1 MENLLQK
8 YEALIQAVDT
18 GSFTNAARALSYTQS
33 GVSRMIAELER
44 AWGIKLLIRGRGG
57 VELTSEGR
65 ILLPYVR
72 DIANMQRNLRM
83 EIDNLSGL
91 RSGVIRIG
99 TFTSV
104 AAQWLPNVIES
115 FQASYPGMDF
125 ELSIGDYAEIA
136 AWISSGRVD
145 CGFLLLPIEEDFD
158 TVSLGSDRLLAV
170 LPPEHA
176 LAKKEVVALTDFEG
190 APFLLDE
197 KGTATMVTEIFR
209 EAGIS
214 PDIRLKTSDD
224 YVIMSMV
231 ESGLGVSILPEL
243 ILERVPYDLAIRPLD
258 ANPIREIGFAVR
270 DMSSAS
276 LAVRTFQEYLMQGQG
291 PASAHVG

>member
-243 ILERVPYDLAIRPLD
+243 ILERVPYDLVIRPLD